1 LDIRRPPTAQIGA
14 APILTRADDRSMKR
28 NLTRTV
34 LLATL
39 SLLFAASALAA
50 PEIVRS
56 GNLVLTDDGGLM
68 PQKLPRDAALPPP
81 PGSKPRSG
89 PSTGATP
96 RRCGRST
103 SRSRRRSR
111 STRSGLPICR
121 EGQIIATS
129 TATAKKACGDALL
142 GSGSA
147 QVEVAFEEQAP
158 FSATGPLLLFNAGVQ
173 GATTKVLLHAYVDI
187 PAPTAIVVPA
197 DIVRIH
203 DGPYGLEI
211 RAQIPRIAGGAGSVT
226 KFALKVGRK
235 FSYKGR
241 PRSFIT
247 AGCPTGHWWAKG
259 EAGFSDGTKLQ
270 VLHVFPCTPGLNHL
284 EGREVK
290 MKRPAHRVPVLT
302 RGFLLPKLR
311 DRPWQKTTSKQGIRE
326 IPTRPIVSGSY

>member
-1 LDIRRPPTAQIGA
+1 LDIWRPLGAQIGA
-14 APILTRADDRSMKR
+14 AAILARADDRSMKR

-34 LLATL
+34 LLAAL

-68 PQKLPRDAALPPP
+68 PQKLPRHGSAPATARLEATIGTLDGTHPPAPKTIQVDAV
-81 PGSKPRSG
+81 
-89 PSTGATP
+89 
-96 RRCGRST
+96 
-103 SRSRRRSR
+103 
-111 STRSGLPICR
+111 GLPVCR
-121 EGQIIATS
+121 EGQIAATS

-197 DIVRIH
+197 DIARIH

-211 RAQIPRIAGGAGSVT
+211 RARIPRIAGGAGSVT

-247 AGCPTGHWWAKG
+247 AGCPTGRWGAKG

-270 VLHVFPCTPGLNHL
+270 VLHVFPCTP
-284 EGREVK
+284 
-290 MKRPAHRVPVLT
+290 AA
-302 RGFLLPKLR
+302 
-311 DRPWQKTTSKQGIRE
+311 
-326 IPTRPIVSGSY
+326 

>member
-1 LDIRRPPTAQIGA
+1 LDIRRAPTAQIGA
-14 APILTRADDRSMKR
+14 AAILARTDDRSMKR

-50 PEIVRS
+50 PGIVRS

-68 PQKLPRDAALPPP
+68 PQKLPRHGSAPATARLEATIATLDGTHPPALQTIDLEVSKTIQVDAV
-81 PGSKPRSG
+81 
-89 PSTGATP
+89 
-96 RRCGRST
+96 
-103 SRSRRRSR
+103 
-111 STRSGLPICR
+111 GLPVCR
-121 EGQIIATS
+121 EGQIVATS

-211 RAQIPRIAGGAGSVT
+211 RARIPRIAGGAGSVT

-235 FSYKGR
+235 FSYQGR

-247 AGCPTGHWWAKG
+247 AGCPTGRWGAKG

-270 VLHVFPCTPGLNHL
+270 VLHVFPCTPT
-284 EGREVK
+284 
-290 MKRPAHRVPVLT
+290 A
-302 RGFLLPKLR
+302 
-311 DRPWQKTTSKQGIRE
+311 
-326 IPTRPIVSGSY
+326 